1 MSTLFNLY
9 HYFMK
14 KKIHFREKESSNYV
28 HHPINAFH
36 LIKRLVVLDKYKSEL
51 SDIIPHWNFNTKS
64 INHDFQ
70 RAFHGMTDLVEIVG
84 LHPSDLAKGLI
95 KHNRKTYKARS
106 GLSATDLIQIADEA
120 KEVDYLV
127 GYVDWLIAALK
138 KAKKEGKDA
147 KFIKKLK

>member
-1 MSTLFNLY
+1 MYSDFTE
-9 HYFMK
+9 
-14 KKIHFREKESSNYV
+14 KILFREKETSNYV

-36 LIKRLVVLDKYKSEL
+36 LIKRLVVLDKYRSEL
-51 SDIIPHWNFNTKS
+51 SEIIPHWNFNTKS

-70 RAFHGMTDLVEIVG
+70 RAFHGMTDLVEIVD
-84 LHPSDLAKGLI
+84 LNPNDLAKGLI
-95 KHNRKTYKARS
+95 KHDGKVFKARS
-106 GLSATDLIQIADEA
+106 GLSATDLIQIANEA